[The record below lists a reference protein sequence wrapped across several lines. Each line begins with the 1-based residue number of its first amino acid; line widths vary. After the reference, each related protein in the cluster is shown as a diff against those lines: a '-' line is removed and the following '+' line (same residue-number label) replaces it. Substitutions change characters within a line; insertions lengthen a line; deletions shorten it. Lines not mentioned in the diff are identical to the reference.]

1 MVCTL
6 IEFIIAFDYIGCM
19 LSCVHKSDC
28 SQKKIIGNLPESPY
42 VSVSRDVL
50 DRYSMPTAWINTSHL
65 EVDFLW
71 AFIWLNYAHHN
82 AYFAINYSP
91 EL

>member
-1 MVCTL
+1 MCTL

-50 DRYSMPTAWINTSHL
+50 DRYSMPTA
-65 EVDFLW
+65 
-71 AFIWLNYAHHN
+71 
-82 AYFAINYSP
+82 
-91 EL
+91 